1 MQATKRAAAAFT
13 RAFATRF
20 ERVLKRALTILKLR
34 FPWSTNRQWQ
44 MANAVVITIE
54 AEPKCRAQE
63 CDSTAESIRG
73 ATKRGTNCAHNSY
86 APQSLRQSK
95 CQKPQPL
102 WDDFTLL
109 ELKLGDWDGAEADA
123 VAGLL
128 SASEELPIQRHNCSL
143 SAVANANKHGIMR
156 GCSCPCPCPCPSSF
170 SHFLWPSRVSG
181 SIWPVT
187 SSWRNALKLDS
198 TCWPRERTLGLAK
211 AKLDATGI
219 DSSRSCDC
227 FSLAAPQIVAWTRAW
242 TCPAHARNDT
252 RLADLK

>member
-1 MQATKRAAAAFT
+1 MQ
-13 RAFATRF
+13 
-20 ERVLKRALTILKLR
+20 
-34 FPWSTNRQWQ
+34 SQS
-44 MANAVVITIE
+44 
-54 AEPKCRAQE
+54 AEPKNVTRLPNQSEAQRSE
-63 CDSTAESIRG
+63 
-73 ATKRGTNCAHNSY
+73 RGTNCAHNSY

-102 WDDFTLL
+102 WDDFTLPQL
-109 ELKLGDWDGAEADA
+109 ELGDWDGARAKAEAEA

-128 SASEELPIQRHNCSL
+128 SVSEELPIQRHNCSL

-156 GCSCPCPCPCPSSF
+156 GCSCPCPRPCSF
-170 SHFLWPSRVSG
+170 SYFLWPSRVAG

-211 AKLDATGI
+211 AKLDATRI